1 MIWEGAGAGTISGFA
16 PSRQVLVLQDI
27 FRRGGA
33 SARAV
38 SSLGPCHQTTRA
50 AIRHMAD
57 AASNQHRGVGCEG
70 AARKTPSSSRRT
82 PGPKPRCS
90 INKAPAA
97 EIGKL
102 APVAMDPCVRRDDG
116 GFCGDGLRQQRHVSK
131 ALRISA
137 VVPAVSRD
145 PYRVMPDV
153 GKMLVALL

>member
-16 PSRQVLVLQDI
+16 PSRQDLVLQVLVLQDLVLQDLVLQDLVLQDLG
-27 FRRGGA
+27 RRGGA

-57 AASNQHRGVGCEG
+57 AASNPHRGVGCEG

-90 INKAPAA
+90 INK
-97 EIGKL
+97 
-102 APVAMDPCVRRDDG
+102 
-116 GFCGDGLRQQRHVSK
+116 
-131 ALRISA
+131 
-137 VVPAVSRD
+137 
-145 PYRVMPDV
+145 
-153 GKMLVALL
+153 